1 MGGMSIQDLNDCLGE
16 MFSPW
21 VLDLDMTVIEASEQH
36 VKIKMIPGIRLNRVG
51 DIVSGQA
58 LMAAA
63 DSVMV
68 LTVFSACG
76 EFTPCATIDMN
87 TSFLKPATNHD
98 LYVTGGIVRMGKTIV
113 FTRAEIISSRDNKP
127 VLSATG
133 TYALPPQKEKSP
145 VSS

>member
-1 MGGMSIQDLNDCLGE
+1 MQ
-16 MFSPW
+16 
-21 VLDLDMTVIEASEQH
+21 MTVIESSEQH
-36 VKIKMIPGIRLNRVG
+36 VELKMIPSKRLNRIG

-76 EFTPCATIDMN
+76 EFTPCATVDMN

-113 FTRAEIISSRDNKP
+113 FTRAEIISSRDNKS

-133 TYALPPQKEKSP
+133 TYALLPQTEKAP
-145 VSS
+145 VSG